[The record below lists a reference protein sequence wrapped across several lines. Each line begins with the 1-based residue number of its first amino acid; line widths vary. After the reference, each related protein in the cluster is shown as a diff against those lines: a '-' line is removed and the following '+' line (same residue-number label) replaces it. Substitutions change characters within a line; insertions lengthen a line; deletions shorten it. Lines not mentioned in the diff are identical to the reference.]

1 MPERTEQVEA
11 NTRAVQEAELVEA
24 GQSHS
29 SLQIGTLSLSSQQ
42 AAVAYLG
49 AGKAGDVI
57 LLSRAMHGN
66 EKHGPGDGVFE
77 AWVIGAGAAS
87 GLQQR

>member
-1 MPERTEQVEA
+1 MPERAEQVEA
-11 NTRAVQEAELVEA
+11 NARAVQEAQLVEA
-24 GQSHS
+24 GQSHAT
-29 SLQIGTLSLSSQQ
+29 LQIGTLSLSSQQ
-42 AAVAYLG
+42 AAIAYLG

-57 LLSRAMHGN
+57 LLSRALHGD

-77 AWVIGAGAAS
+77 AWVVGADAAS